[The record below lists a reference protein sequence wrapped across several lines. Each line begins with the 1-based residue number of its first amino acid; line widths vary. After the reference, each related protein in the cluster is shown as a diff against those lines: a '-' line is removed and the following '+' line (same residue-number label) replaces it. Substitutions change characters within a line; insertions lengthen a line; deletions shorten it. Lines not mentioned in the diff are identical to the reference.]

1 MALTLP
7 SGCGSITTVKPK
19 ELYKNRILDAVL
31 ERKLAGVGAVLVEGP
46 KWCGK
51 TTTCEQ
57 HAKSVLYMAD
67 PKRRDRY
74 LTQAAVDITELMKGE
89 QPRLID
95 EWQDAPKFW
104 DAIRF
109 DVDHSPGWGH
119 YILTG
124 SAVPPDDKNE
134 RSGKKDIV
142 HSGTGRIVRVKMRP
156 MSLWESGESS
166 GTVSVGKLFAGEP
179 FKPGRATE
187 RSLEEMSYLVCRGG
201 WPQAVNQGGETAL
214 DRAFEYVDA
223 VVNSD
228 ISRVDGVSRDPARAR
243 RLLRS
248 YARLQGTQ
256 STIPNIRKDM
266 TTGDQNGPDDDTIS
280 SYLNALRKIFV
291 VEDSEAWCP
300 ALRSKAVIRMSPT
313 RYFVDPSIAVAVLG
327 LGPGDLMNDIRA
339 YGWFFET
346 MAVRDLRVYADALNG
361 AVSHYLDRNG
371 LECDAVVHLRNG
383 MSGLVEVKLGGS
395 SLIEEGAD
403 TLNALS
409 GLIDTSRQKKVA
421 FKMVVTAVGDCAY
434 QRPDGIIVCPLSA
447 LKP

>member
-1 MALTLP
+1 M
-7 SGCGSITTVKPK
+7 SNVGI
-19 ELYKNRILDAVL
+19 YKSRILDAVL

-57 HAKSVLYMAD
+57 HARSALYMAD
-67 PKRRDRY
+67 PVRRERY
-74 LTQAAVDITELMKGE
+74 LAQAEIDITELMKGE

-104 DAIRF
+104 DAVRF
-109 DVDHSPGWGH
+109 DVDHSSGWGH

-134 RSGKKDIV
+134 RSGRKDIV
-142 HSGTGRIVRVKMRP
+142 HSGTGRIVRVRMRP

-166 GTVSVGKLFAGEP
+166 GTVSLGSLFAGEA
-179 FKPGRATE
+179 FKPCKAAE
-187 RSLEEMSYLVCRGG
+187 RSLEDIAYLVCRGG
-201 WPQAVNQGGETAL
+201 WPQAVDQGGETAL

-223 VVNSD
+223 IVNSD

-266 TTGDQNGPDDDTIS
+266 AEGGGGPDDDTIA

-291 VEDSEAWCP
+291 IEDAEAWSP
-300 ALRSKAVIRMSPT
+300 ALRSKAVVRMSPT
-313 RYFVDPSIAVAVLG
+313 RYFSDPSIATAALG

-339 YGWFFET
+339 YGWFFEA
-346 MAVRDLRVYADALNG
+346 MAMRDLRVYADALNG
-361 AVSHYLDRNG
+361 SVSHYLDRNG

-383 MSGLVEVKLGGS
+383 ASALVEVKLGGAT
-395 SLIEEGAD
+395 LIEEGAK
-403 TLNALS
+403 TLNTLS
-409 GLIDTSRQKKVA
+409 GLIDTSRQREVA
-421 FKMVVTAVGDCAY
+421 FKMVLTATGDFSY
-434 QRPDGIIVCPLSA
+434 QRPDGVLVCPIGC

>member
-1 MALTLP
+1 MKQGETYR
-7 SGCGSITTVKPK
+7 S
-19 ELYKNRILDAVL
+19 RILDAIL
-31 ERKLAGVGAVLVEGP
+31 ERKLAGTGAVLVEGP

-51 TTTCEQ
+51 TTTCEE
-57 HAKSVLYMAD
+57 HAKSILYMAD
-67 PKRRDRY
+67 PVRRERY
-74 LTQAAVDITELMKGE
+74 LAQAAVDITELLKGE

-124 SAVPPDDKNE
+124 SAVPPDDKNA

-142 HSGTGRIVRVKMRP
+142 HSGTGRIVRVRMRT
-156 MSLWESGESS
+156 MSLWEAGESS
-166 GTVSVGKLFAGEP
+166 GTVSLATLFAGEQ
-179 FKPGRATE
+179 FKPGKSIE
-187 RSLEEMSYLVCRGG
+187 RSLKDVAYLICRGG

-223 VVNSD
+223 IVNSD
-228 ISRVDGVSRDPARAR
+228 ISRVDGVERNPARAR

-256 STIPNIRKDM
+256 STIPTIRRDM
-266 TTGDQNGPDDDTIS
+266 AAGDGNGPDDDTVS

-300 ALRSKAVIRMSPT
+300 ALRSKTAIRMSPT
-313 RYFVDPSIAVAVLG
+313 RYFSDPSIATAALG
-327 LGPGDLMNDIRA
+327 LGPEDLMNDIRA
-339 YGWFFET
+339 YGWFFEVL
-346 MAVRDLRVYADALNG
+346 AVRDLRVYADALG
-361 AVSHYLDRNG
+361 GSVSHYLDRNG

-383 MSGLVEVKLGGS
+383 TSGLVEVKLGGEA
-395 SLIEEGAD
+395 LIEEGAK

-409 GLIDTSRQKKVA
+409 GLVDTSRQREVA
-421 FKMVVTAVGDCAY
+421 FKMVLTAVGDCAY
-434 QRPDGIIVCPLSA
+434 RRPDNVIVCPIGCLC
-447 LKP
+447 P

>member
-1 MALTLP
+1 MIR
-7 SGCGSITTVKPK
+7 GVRR
-19 ELYKNRILDAVL
+19 EEVYRNRILDAIL
-31 ERKLAGVGAVLVEGP
+31 ERKLAGTGAVLVEGP

-67 PKRRDRY
+67 PVRRDRY
-74 LTQAAVDITELMKGE
+74 LTQAAVDITELLKGP

-109 DVDHSPGWGH
+109 DVDHSSGWGH

-142 HSGTGRIVRVKMRP
+142 HSGTGRIVRVRMRP

-166 GTVSVGKLFAGEP
+166 GTVSLGALFAGEP
-179 FKPGRATE
+179 FKPGKAPG
-187 RSLEEMSYLVCRGG
+187 RSLEDTAYLICRGG
-201 WPQAVNQGGETAL
+201 WPQAVNQSGEMAL
-214 DRAFEYVDA
+214 DRAFDYVDA

-256 STIPNIRKDM
+256 STIPTIRKDM
-266 TTGDQNGPDDDTIS
+266 ASGDKSGPDDDTIS

-291 VEDSEAWCP
+291 IEDSAAWCP
-300 ALRSKAVIRMSPT
+300 ALRSKAVLRMSPT
-313 RYFVDPSIAVAVLG
+313 RYFSDPSIATAALG

-339 YGWFFET
+339 YGWFFES
-346 MAVRDLRVYADALNG
+346 MVVRNLRVYADALNG
-361 AVSHYLDRNG
+361 SVSRYLDRNG

-383 MSGLVEVKLGGS
+383 TSGLIEVKFGGS
-395 SLIEEGAD
+395 TLIEDGAK

-409 GLIDTSRQKKVA
+409 GLIDTTRQKEVA
-421 FKMVVTAVGDCAY
+421 FKMVVTATGDFAY
-434 QRPDGIIVCPLSA
+434 QRPDGIIVCPLAA
-447 LKP
+447 LRP